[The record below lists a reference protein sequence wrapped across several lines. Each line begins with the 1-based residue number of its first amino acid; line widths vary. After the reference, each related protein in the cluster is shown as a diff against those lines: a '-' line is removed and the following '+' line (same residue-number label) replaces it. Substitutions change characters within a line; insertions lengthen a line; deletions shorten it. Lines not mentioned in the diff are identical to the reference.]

1 VHRLGAFI
9 SSLRK
14 LPKGGARLPD
24 SAQSRFAKPLKTRVF
39 GPKRLGTAFAI
50 AVKHNPSQE
59 FYKMKK
65 PLLAIALAS
74 SLTSFGAV
82 AADKAPEPDFSI
94 SGNFGLFS
102 DYRFRGMSQTNKAM
116 AAQGGFDLAHKSG
129 LYAGTWTSNVADWAN
144 TGGNG
149 QELDVYGG
157 FRTELVGVGVDI
169 GYLAYIYPGN
179 TANPKQ
185 NTEEAYIGLSYGPVS
200 YKVSVAGNKWFGYAG
215 SGSIYQDLSA
225 AFSLSD
231 KVTFGLH
238 VGFQDVK
245 HTSADLDFT
254 DYKASISYALPD
266 NYTLGLAY
274 VTTSGLTESAKT
286 SNFTGGGKKL
296 YDGGAVISLTKTF

>member
-1 VHRLGAFI
+1 MRYTPQVGADI
-9 SSLRK
+9 TKSEHK
-14 LPKGGARLPD
+14 TAHQ
-24 SAQSRFAKPLKTRVF
+24 AQKTRVF
-39 GPKRLGTAFAI
+39 TQKPVGTAFAT
-50 AVKHNPSQE
+50 AVEHNLLWE
-59 FYKMKK
+59 LHKMKK
-65 PLLAIALAS
+65 TLLAVALAS

-102 DYRFRGMSQTNKAM
+102 DYRFRGMSQTNKGM

-149 QELDVYGG
+149 QEVDVYGG
-157 FRTELVGVGVDI
+157 YKTEFVGIGVDI

-185 NTEEAYIGLSYGPVS
+185 NTEETYIGLSYGPVS

-225 AFSLSD
+225 SFSVSD
-231 KVTFGLH
+231 KVTVGFH

-245 HTSADLDFT
+245 HADVDLDFT
-254 DYKASISYALPD
+254 DYKASVSYALPD
-266 NYTLGLAY
+266 NYTLGIAY
-274 VTTSGLTESAKT
+274 VTTSGLSASAKT
-286 SNFTGGGKKL
+286 TNFVGGGKKL
-296 YDGGAVISLTKTF
+296 YEGGAVISLTKTF